1 MPLRSFTVDGPLDL
15 RSTLGALG
23 MRLERRLPASA
34 DDGWHIALTP
44 GGPGTVHLRR
54 VGPMVEAEAWG
65 PGASWLLDAAPALVG
80 ADDDP
85 DGFAPVAPVL
95 RRLHGHD
102 RGLRLGRTGWVM
114 GVLVPVVLAQKVTT
128 EAARKSYRRIVD
140 TWGTAAPGP
149 LDARLAPSP
158 EVLASL
164 RYEDLHRAG
173 VERRRALLV
182 IEVAR
187 RARRMEEALHMGRD
201 AAYERLTA
209 VPGIGPW
216 TAGHVMGI
224 AWGDRDAVP
233 VGDFHLPNT
242 VAWALAGEPRADD
255 ARMLEL
261 LEPYRGQRRRVVQLL
276 KRNVHA
282 PSFGPRN
289 AVREFSSQ

>member
-1 MPLRSFTVDGPLDL
+1 M
-15 RSTLGALG
+15 
-23 MRLERRLPASA
+23 
-34 DDGWHIALTP
+34 
-44 GGPGTVHLRR
+44 
-54 VGPMVEAEAWG
+54 EAEAWG
-65 PGASWLLDAAPALVG
+65 PGAVRLLDGAPDLVG

-85 DGFAPVAPVL
+85 DGFAPTAAPL
-95 RRLHGHD
+95 RRLHARD

-114 GVLVPVVLAQKVTT
+114 GAMVPAVLAQKVTT
-128 EAARKSYRRIVD
+128 EAARRSYRRIVD

-149 LDARLAPSP
+149 LDARLPPSP
-158 EVLASL
+158 EVLATL
-164 RYEDLHRAG
+164 RYEDLHRTG
-173 VERRRALLV
+173 VERRRAQLV

-187 RARRMEEALHMGRD
+187 RARRMEEALHMERD
-201 AAYERLTA
+201 AAYQRLTA
-209 VPGIGPW
+209 VTGIGPW

-261 LEPYRGQRRRVVQLL
+261 LEPYRGQRRRVVLLL

-289 AVREFSSQ
+289 AVREFSDQ